1 MLHLIAFIIIGV
13 VIGALFVRESRGPA
27 AAVRVVGGLIG
38 SLIAGE
44 VSLAILGES
53 HTSGKYGSVVIA
65 VIVAVI
71 LSWLAAKV
79 SQPSRS
85 RR

>member
-1 MLHLIAFIIIGV
+1 MLHLIAFIIIGI
-13 VIGALFVRESRGPA
+13 VIGALFVREARGPA
-27 AAVRVVGGLIG
+27 AAIRVVAGLIG

-44 VSLAILGES
+44 VSLAILGEG
-53 HTSGKYGSVVIA
+53 HIRGKYGSVVIA

-71 LSWLAAKV
+71 LSWLATKV